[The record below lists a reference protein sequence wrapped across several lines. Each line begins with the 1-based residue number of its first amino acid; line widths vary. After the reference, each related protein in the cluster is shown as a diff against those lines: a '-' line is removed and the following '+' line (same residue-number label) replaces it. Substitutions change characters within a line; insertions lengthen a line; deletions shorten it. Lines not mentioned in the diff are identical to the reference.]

1 MKKTKLLSSLALSLI
16 FASTANAI
24 DAKNKAKNV
33 SKAEPVQAAEVINV
47 PSPTPQAVQ
56 PNTAP
61 QVLNSKARSLYF
73 GFGINSNAA
82 KITREYDIIGPIYG
96 RNAGSESESARS
108 GGIFGSIGIEVP
120 VNEKFYI
127 SPEIFVSANGSP
139 AFKEEGTNQKT
150 AWVDGT
156 LYGALLRF
164 GYNVKPDLKVNIIT
178 GLTHAKTTSQ
188 IYILKKSTEGFYQ
201 TYGAGLSYSTKENFN
216 ILLDITGTTL
226 GSNKFTDSSG
236 YLKDSFTLTQVK
248 LGLVKYIN

>member
-16 FASTANAI
+16 FVSTANAI
-24 DAKNKAKNV
+24 DAKKKVGNV
-33 SKAEPVQAAEVINV
+33 SQTEPVQVV
-47 PSPTPQAVQ
+47 KVSTDTPQAEQ
-56 PNTAP
+56 LNEAP
-61 QVLNSKARSLYF
+61 KDLKSKQKNLYF
-73 GFGINSNAA
+73 SLGINSNAA
-82 KITREYDIIGPIYG
+82 KATREYDVT
-96 RNAGSESESARS
+96 NGSIRYSGSSSSSARS
-108 GGIFGSIGIEVP
+108 GGIFGSIGMEVS

-139 AFKEEGTNQKT
+139 TVKTEFTNQKT

-188 IYILKKSTEGFYQ
+188 IGILKKSTEGFYQ